1 MDRVPAVEMI
11 QPIAVLKDPDDP
23 ASHEETCL
31 AAALASAAAITAFP
45 DAELW
50 EPWYTSGQGKSVR
63 RGKPKDLRA
72 VTAQGAVV
80 VRVGRAQAAAMAP
93 TTYPLVGR
101 MKQLQVAGTEMEHTG
116 EPVEH
121 SLPAPDGVPVL
132 HLAVDTSLDMS
143 TGKAAAQSAH
153 AAFEWAA
160 RLSPEQQAAWMQAGQ
175 PSILTPAD
183 AKGMRKARRKA
194 TVEIHDAGH
203 TEIAPGSMTA
213 LAR

>member
-1 MDRVPAVEMI
+1 MDPVPAVEMI

-23 ASHEETCL
+23 AGHEETCL
-31 AAALASAAAITAFP
+31 AAALASAAALSAFP
-45 DAELW
+45 DDEHW
-50 EPWYTSGQGKSVR
+50 EPWYASGQGKSVR

-80 VRVGRAQAAAMAP
+80 VEVGRAVAAAMAP

-101 MKQLQVAGTEMEHTG
+101 MKQLQVAGTELEHTG

-121 SLPAPDGVPVL
+121 SLPAATGVPVL
-132 HLAVDTSLDMS
+132 HLGVDTSLGMS

-153 AAFEWAA
+153 AALEWAV
-160 RLSPEQQAAWMQAGQ
+160 RLRPEQRSAWMQAGQ
-175 PSILTPAD
+175 PAVLTPLD
-183 AKGMRKARRKA
+183 AKGMRRGRRRA
-194 TVEIHDAGH
+194 SVEIHDAGH
-203 TEIAPGSMTA
+203 TEIAAGSMTA